1 MYPMDKFGNKFGTSF
16 QLKIISALL
25 SDRIFL
31 QMVYDILKPEYFD
44 SEANEWIVKKTLS
57 HFDVYSELPTL
68 DVFKVEVGKVDRDVL
83 KQSIIDNLKQVWNL
97 IESDDLDYVKEKSL
111 EFCKNQ
117 TFKNAI
123 LESVGL
129 LEEGKFDTIKSM
141 IDSAMK
147 AGQDTDIGHE
157 YKLQI
162 TERYESTVR
171 DVIPT
176 GWDVLDELADGGFGK
191 GELIMFAAPPGI
203 GKSWALVNVGMAAAK
218 LGKTVVHYTLEL
230 NEGYV
235 GQRYDAVL
243 TGTAVPNLKY
253 NIEDVTE
260 QVNNLKGEI
269 ILKYWPTKSAGL
281 NTMRASL
288 DKLKLQGKKP
298 DVIIVDYA
306 DLLKGNSRK
315 ERHEELEEIVEGLR
329 GIAGEYECP
338 LYTASQINRS
348 GANDDVITGTSIAG
362 SFSKLMTADFV
373 VSLSRKIEDKLAGT
387 GRWHVIKNRFGPD
400 GMTLPS
406 KANMSNGRIN
416 IYSDDSIDGKNTQKD
431 MKGGE
436 SLVRKNLLQKYNE
449 MKGDIDF

>member
-1 MYPMDKFGNKFGTSF
+1 MDKFGNKFGTSF
-16 QLKIISALL
+16 QLKIISCLL

-31 QMVYDILKPEYFD
+31 QQVYDILKPEMFD
-44 SEANEWIVKKTLS
+44 SDANEWLVTKTMA
-57 HFDVYSELPTL
+57 HFDGYSSLPTL
-68 DVFKVEVGKVDRDVL
+68 DVFKTEVDKVERDVL
-83 KQSIIDNLKQVWNL
+83 KQSIVDNLKQVWNFL
-97 IESDDLDYVKEKSL
+97 ESDDLSYVKEQTL

-123 LESVGL
+123 LESVDL
-129 LEEGKFDTIKSM
+129 LNDGKFDVIKSK
-141 IDSAMK
+141 IDNAMK

-157 YKLQI
+157 YKENI
-162 TERYESTVR
+162 IDRYESTVR
-171 DVIPT
+171 NVIPS
-176 GWDVLDELADGGFGK
+176 GWDAIDELVDGGFGK

-218 LGKTVVHYTLEL
+218 KGKTVVHYTLEL

-235 GQRYDAVL
+235 GQRYDSVL
-243 TGTAVPNLKY
+243 TGIAVPNLKF
-253 NIEDVTE
+253 NLDDVRN
-260 QVNNLKGEI
+260 QVENLSGDI
-269 ILKYWPTKSAGL
+269 IVKHWPTKSAGL

-288 DKLKLQGKKP
+288 DKLKLQGKTP
-298 DVIIVDYA
+298 DLIIVDYA

-329 GIAGEYECP
+329 GIAGEYEVP
-338 LYTASQINRS
+338 LFTASQINRS

-406 KANMSNGRIN
+406 KANMSNGRID
-416 IYSDDSIDGKNTQKD
+416 IYSDDSIDGKKTQSD
-431 MKGGE
+431 MNKGE

-449 MKGDIDF
+449 MNKDIDF

>member
-1 MYPMDKFGNKFGTSF
+1 MDKFGNKFGTSF
-16 QLKIISALL
+16 QIKIISALL

-31 QMVYDILKPEYFD
+31 QTVYDIIKPEMFD
-44 SEANEWIVKKTLS
+44 SDANEWLVQKTLS
-57 HFDVYSELPTL
+57 HFDEYSQLPTL
-68 DVFKVEVGKVDRDVL
+68 DVFKNEVNKVERDVL
-83 KQSIIDNLKQVWNL
+83 KHSVVDNLKQAWNHL
-97 IESDDLDYVKEKSL
+97 ESDDLDYVKEKTL

-117 TFKNAI
+117 TFKGAI

-129 LEEGKFDTIKSM
+129 LEEGKFDVIKSL

-147 AGQDTDIGHE
+147 AGQDTDVGHE
-157 YKLQI
+157 YKENI
-162 TERYESTVR
+162 VERYESTVR
-171 DVIPT
+171 NVVPT
-176 GWDVLDELADGGFGK
+176 GWDAIDELVDGGFGK

-218 LGKTVVHYTLEL
+218 KGKTVVHYTLEL

-235 GQRYDAVL
+235 GQRYDSVL
-243 TGTAVPNLKY
+243 TGIAVPNLKF
-253 NIEDVTE
+253 NLDDVRT
-260 QVNNLKGEI
+260 QVENLSGDI
-269 ILKYWPTKSAGL
+269 IVKHWPTKSAGL

-288 DKLKLQGKKP
+288 DKLKLQGKNP
-298 DVIIVDYA
+298 DIIIVDYA

-329 GIAGEYECP
+329 GIAGEYEVP

-348 GANDDVITGTSIAG
+348 GAEDDIITGTKIAG

-406 KANMSNGRIN
+406 KANMSNGIIN
-416 IYSDDSIDGKNTQKD
+416 IYSDDSIDGKKTQSD
-431 MKGGE
+431 MNKGE

-449 MKGDIDF
+449 LKGDIDF

>member
-1 MYPMDKFGNKFGTSF
+1 MDKFGNKFGTSF
-16 QLKIISALL
+16 QIKIISALL

-31 QMVYDILKPEYFD
+31 QTVYDIIKPEMFD
-44 SEANEWIVKKTLS
+44 SDANEWLVQKTLS
-57 HFDVYSELPTL
+57 HFDEYSQLPTL
-68 DVFKVEVGKVDRDVL
+68 DVFKNEVNKVERDVL
-83 KQSIIDNLKQVWNL
+83 KHSVVDNLKQAWNHL
-97 IESDDLDYVKEKSL
+97 ESDDLDYVKEKTL

-117 TFKNAI
+117 TFKGAI

-129 LEEGKFDTIKSM
+129 LEEGKFDVIKSL

-147 AGQDTDIGHE
+147 AGQDTDVGHE
-157 YKLQI
+157 YKENI
-162 TERYESTVR
+162 VERYESTVR
-171 DVIPT
+171 NVVPT
-176 GWDVLDELADGGFGK
+176 GWDAIDELVDGGFGK

-218 LGKTVVHYTLEL
+218 KGKTVVHYTLEL

-235 GQRYDAVL
+235 GQRYDSVL
-243 TGTAVPNLKY
+243 TGIDVPNLKFY
-253 NIEDVTE
+253 LDDVRN
-260 QVNNLKGEI
+260 QVENLSGDI
-269 ILKYWPTKSAGL
+269 IVKHWPTKSAGL

-288 DKLKLQGKKP
+288 DKLKLQGKNP
-298 DVIIVDYA
+298 DIIIVDYA

-329 GIAGEYECP
+329 GIAGEYEVP

-348 GANDDVITGTSIAG
+348 GAEDDIITGTKIAG
-362 SFSKLMTADFV
+362 SFSNLMTADFV

-406 KANMSNGRIN
+406 KANMSNGIIN
-416 IYSDDSIDGKNTQKD
+416 IYSDDSIDGKKTQSD
-431 MKGGE
+431 MNKGE

-449 MKGDIDF
+449 LKGDIDF

>member
-1 MYPMDKFGNKFGTSF
+1 M
-16 QLKIISALL
+16 
-25 SDRIFL
+25 
-31 QMVYDILKPEYFD
+31 FD
-44 SEANEWIVKKTLS
+44 SEANEWLVTKTLS
-57 HFDVYSELPTL
+57 HFDNYSKLPTL
-68 DVFKVEVGKVDRDVL
+68 DVFKNEVDKVERDVL
-83 KQSIIDNLKQVWNL
+83 KQSIIDNLKQVWHQL
-97 IESDDLDYVKEKSL
+97 ESEDLDYVKEQTL

-117 TFKNAI
+117 TFKSAI

-129 LEEGKFDTIKSM
+129 LEEGKFDVIKSK

-157 YKLQI
+157 YKENI
-162 TERYESTVR
+162 TERYESIVR
-171 DVIPT
+171 NVIPS
-176 GWDVLDELADGGFGK
+176 GWDVIDELVDGGFGK

-218 LGKTVVHYTLEL
+218 AGKTVVHYTLEL

-243 TGTAVPNLKY
+243 TGIAVPNLKY
-253 NIEDVTE
+253 NMEEVST
-260 QVNNLKGEI
+260 QVGNLGGELI
-269 ILKYWPTKSAGL
+269 IKYWPTKSAGL

-288 DKLKLQGKKP
+288 DKLKLQGKNP

-348 GANDDVITGTSIAG
+348 GAEDDIITGTKIAG
-362 SFSKLMTADFV
+362 SFSKLMTADFM

-416 IYSDDSIDGKNTQKD
+416 IYSDDSIDGKKTQSD
-431 MKGGE
+431 MSKGE
-436 SLVRKNLLQKYNE
+436 SLVRKNLLQKYND

>member
-1 MYPMDKFGNKFGTSF
+1 MDKFGNKFGTSF

-147 AGQDTDIGHE
+147 AGQDTDVGHE
-157 YKLQI
+157 YKLHI
-162 TERYESTVR
+162 KERYESTVR

-176 GWDVLDELADGGFGK
+176 GWDVIDELADGGFGK

-203 GKSWALVNVGMAAAK
+203 GKSWALINVGMAAAK
-218 LGKTVVHYTLEL
+218 AGKTVVHYTLEL

-235 GQRYDAVL
+235 GQRYDALL

-253 NIEDVTE
+253 NIEDVE
-260 QVNNLKGEI
+260 RQVNSLSGELI
-269 ILKYWPTKSAGL
+269 IKYWPTKTASINAL
-281 NTMRASL
+281 RASL
-288 DKLKLQGKKP
+288 DKLKLQGKKV

-306 DLLKGNSRK
+306 DLIKGNSRK
-315 ERHEELEEIVEGLR
+315 ERHEELEEIVESLR

-338 LYTASQINRS
+338 LFTASQINRS
-348 GANDDVITGTSIAG
+348 GADDDIITGTKIAG

-416 IYSDDSIDGKNTQKD
+416 IYSDDSIDGKQTQKD
-431 MKGGE
+431 MNKGE

-449 MKGDIDF
+449 MKGDIDV

>member
-1 MYPMDKFGNKFGTSF
+1 MDKFGNKFGTSF
-16 QLKIISALL
+16 QIKIISALL

-31 QMVYDILKPEYFD
+31 QTVYDILKPEMLD
-44 SEANEWIVKKTLS
+44 SEANEWLVSKTLS
-57 HFDVYSELPTL
+57 HFDNYSKLPTL
-68 DVFKVEVGKVDRDVL
+68 DVFKNEVDKVERDVL
-83 KQSIIDNLKQVWNL
+83 KQSIVDNLKQVWNQL
-97 IESDDLDYVKEKSL
+97 ESEDLDYVKEQTL

-117 TFKNAI
+117 TFKSAI

-129 LEEGKFDTIKSM
+129 LEEGKFDVIKSK

-157 YKLQI
+157 YKENI
-162 TERYESTVR
+162 TERYESIVR
-171 DVIPT
+171 NVIPS
-176 GWDVLDELADGGFGK
+176 GWDVIDELVDGGFGK

-218 LGKTVVHYTLEL
+218 AGKTVVHYTLEL

-243 TGTAVPNLKY
+243 TGIAVPNLKY
-253 NIEDVTE
+253 NIEDVTT
-260 QVNNLKGEI
+260 QVGNLGGELI
-269 ILKYWPTKSAGL
+269 IKYWPTKSAGL

-288 DKLKLQGKKP
+288 DKLKLQGKNP

-348 GANDDVITGTSIAG
+348 GAEDDIITGTKIAG
-362 SFSKLMTADFV
+362 SFSKLMTADFM

-406 KANMSNGRIN
+406 KANMSNGRIQ
-416 IYSDDSIDGKNTQKD
+416 IFSDDSIDGKKTQSD
-431 MKGGE
+431 MSKGE
-436 SLVRKNLLQKYNE
+436 SMVRKNLLQKYNE
-449 MKGDIDF
+449 MKGDIEF

>member
-1 MYPMDKFGNKFGTSF
+1 M
-16 QLKIISALL
+16 
-25 SDRIFL
+25 
-31 QMVYDILKPEYFD
+31 
-44 SEANEWIVKKTLS
+44 S
-57 HFDVYSELPTL
+57 HFDSYSSLPTL
-68 DVFKVEVGKVDRDVL
+68 DVFKNEVDKVERDVL
-83 KQSIIDNLKQVWNL
+83 KQSIVDNLKQVWNFL
-97 IESDDLDYVKEKSL
+97 ESEDLSYVKEQTL

-123 LESVGL
+123 LESVDL
-129 LEEGKFDTIKSM
+129 LNDGKFDVIKSK
-141 IDSAMK
+141 IDNAMK
-147 AGQDTDIGHE
+147 AGQDTDIGLE
-157 YKLQI
+157 YKESI
-162 TERYESTVR
+162 IERYEATVR
-171 DVIPT
+171 DVVSC
-176 GWDVLDELADGGFGK
+176 GWDVIDELVDGGFGK

-218 LGKTVVHYTLEL
+218 KGKTVVHYTLEL

-243 TGTAVPNLKY
+243 TGIAVPNLKF
-253 NIEDVTE
+253 NIDDVRT
-260 QVNNLKGEI
+260 QVEGLSGDI
-269 ILKYWPTKSAGL
+269 IVKHWPTKSAGL

-288 DKLKLQGKKP
+288 DKLKLQGKNP

-338 LYTASQINRS
+338 LFTASQINRS
-348 GANDDVITGTSIAG
+348 GAEDDIITGTKIAG

-416 IYSDDSIDGKNTQKD
+416 IYSDDSIDGKKTQSD
-431 MKGGE
+431 MNKGE

-449 MKGDIDF
+449 MNSDIGF

>member
-1 MYPMDKFGNKFGTSF
+1 MDKFGNKFGTSF
-16 QLKIISALL
+16 QIKIISALL

-31 QMVYDILKPEYFD
+31 QTVYDIIKPEMFD
-44 SEANEWIVKKTLS
+44 SDANEWLVQKTLS
-57 HFDVYSELPTL
+57 HFDEYSQLPTL
-68 DVFKVEVGKVDRDVL
+68 DVFKNEVNKVERDVL
-83 KQSIIDNLKQVWNL
+83 KHSVVDNLKQAWNHL
-97 IESDDLDYVKEKSL
+97 ESDDLDYVKEKTL

-117 TFKNAI
+117 TFKGAI

-129 LEEGKFDTIKSM
+129 LEEGKFDVIKSL

-147 AGQDTDIGHE
+147 AGQDTDVGHE
-157 YKLQI
+157 YKENI
-162 TERYESTVR
+162 VERYESTVR
-171 DVIPT
+171 NVVPT
-176 GWDVLDELADGGFGK
+176 GWDAIDELVDGGFGK

-218 LGKTVVHYTLEL
+218 KGKTVVHYTLEL

-235 GQRYDAVL
+235 GQRYDSVL
-243 TGTAVPNLKY
+243 TGIAVPNLKF
-253 NIEDVTE
+253 NLDDVRT
-260 QVNNLKGEI
+260 QVENLSGDI
-269 ILKYWPTKSAGL
+269 IVKHWPTKSEGL
-281 NTMRASL
+281 NNMRASL
-288 DKLKLQGKKP
+288 HKLKLQGKNP
-298 DVIIVDYA
+298 DIIIVDYY
-306 DLLKGNSRK
+306 DLLKGNSTK

-329 GIAGEYECP
+329 GIAGEYEVP

-348 GANDDVITGTSIAG
+348 GAEDDIITGTKIAG

-406 KANMSNGRIN
+406 KANMSNGIIN
-416 IYSDDSIDGKNTQKD
+416 IYSDDSIDGKKTQSD
-431 MKGGE
+431 MNKGE

-449 MKGDIDF
+449 LKGDIDF

>member
-1 MYPMDKFGNKFGTSF
+1 MDKFGNKFGTSF
-16 QLKIISALL
+16 QIKIISALL

-31 QMVYDILKPEYFD
+31 QTVYDILKPEMFD
-44 SEANEWIVKKTLS
+44 SEANEWLVTKTLS
-57 HFDVYSELPTL
+57 HFDNYSKLPTL
-68 DVFKVEVGKVDRDVL
+68 DVFKNEVDKVERDVL
-83 KQSIIDNLKQVWNL
+83 KQSIIDNLKQVWHQL
-97 IESDDLDYVKEKSL
+97 ESEDLDYVKEQTL

-117 TFKNAI
+117 TFKSAI

-129 LEEGKFDTIKSM
+129 LEEGKFDVIKSK

-157 YKLQI
+157 YKENI

-171 DVIPT
+171 NVIPS
-176 GWDVLDELADGGFGK
+176 GWDVIDELVDGGFGK
-191 GELIMFAAPPGI
+191 GELIIFAAPPGI

-218 LGKTVVHYTLEL
+218 AGKTVVHYTLEL

-243 TGTAVPNLKY
+243 TGIAVPNLKY
-253 NIEDVTE
+253 NIEDVTT
-260 QVNNLKGEI
+260 QVGNLGGELI
-269 ILKYWPTKSAGL
+269 IKYWPTKSAGL
-281 NTMRASL
+281 NTLRASL
-288 DKLKLQGKKP
+288 DKLKLQGKNP

-348 GANDDVITGTSIAG
+348 GAEDDIITGTKIAG
-362 SFSKLMTADFV
+362 SFSKLMTADFM

-416 IYSDDSIDGKNTQKD
+416 IYSDDSIDGKKTQSD
-431 MKGGE
+431 MSKGE
-436 SLVRKNLLQKYNE
+436 SLVRKNLLQKYND

>member
-1 MYPMDKFGNKFGTSF
+1 MDKFGNKFGTSF
-16 QLKIISALL
+16 QIKIISALL

-44 SEANEWIVKKTLS
+44 SEANEWLVTKTLA
-57 HFDVYSELPTL
+57 HFDRYSELPTL

-83 KQSIIDNLKQVWNL
+83 KQSIVDNLKQVWNGV
-97 IESDDLDYVKEKSL
+97 ESDDLDYVKEKTL

-157 YKLQI
+157 YKVQI
-162 TERYESTVR
+162 KERYESTIR
-171 DVIPT
+171 DVVPT
-176 GWDVLDELADGGFGK
+176 GWAVIDELADGGFGK
-191 GELIMFAAPPGI
+191 GELIIFAAPPGI

-253 NIEDVTE
+253 NIEEVTH
-260 QVNNLKGEI
+260 QVGNLKGEL
-269 ILKYWPTKSAGL
+269 ILKYWPTKSAVL

-288 DKLKLQGKKP
+288 DKLKLQGKHP

-306 DLLKGNSRK
+306 DLLKGNSKK

-348 GANDDVITGTSIAG
+348 GADDDIITGTKIAG

-416 IYSDDSIDGKNTQKD
+416 IYSDDSIDGKKTQKD
-431 MKGGE
+431 MNNGGE
-436 SLVRKNLLQKYNE
+436 LVRKNLLQKYNE
-449 MKGDIDF
+449 MNKDIDF

>member
-1 MYPMDKFGNKFGTSF
+1 MYQQKLN
-16 QLKIISALL
+16 II
-25 SDRIFL
+25 
-31 QMVYDILKPEYFD
+31 
-44 SEANEWIVKKTLS
+44 
-57 HFDVYSELPTL
+57 
-68 DVFKVEVGKVDRDVL
+68 
-83 KQSIIDNLKQVWNL
+83 
-97 IESDDLDYVKEKSL
+97 
-111 EFCKNQ
+111 
-117 TFKNAI
+117 
-123 LESVGL
+123 
-129 LEEGKFDTIKSM
+129 
-141 IDSAMK
+141 
-147 AGQDTDIGHE
+147 
-157 YKLQI
+157 
-162 TERYESTVR
+162 ERYEATVR
-171 DVIPT
+171 DVVSC
-176 GWDVLDELADGGFGK
+176 GWDVIDELVDGGFGK

-218 LGKTVVHYTLEL
+218 KGKTVVHYTLEL

-243 TGTAVPNLKY
+243 TGIAVPNLKF
-253 NIEDVTE
+253 NIDDVRT
-260 QVNNLKGEI
+260 QVEGLSGDI
-269 ILKYWPTKSAGL
+269 IVKHWPTKSAGL

-288 DKLKLQGKKP
+288 DKLKLQGKNP

-338 LYTASQINRS
+338 LFTASQISRS
-348 GANDDVITGTSIAG
+348 GAEDDIITGTKIAG

-416 IYSDDSIDGKNTQKD
+416 IYADDYIDGKKTQSD
-431 MKGGE
+431 MNKGE

-449 MKGDIDF
+449 MNSDIGF

>member
-1 MYPMDKFGNKFGTSF
+1 MDKFGNKFGTSF
-16 QLKIISALL
+16 QIKIISALI

-31 QMVYDILKPEYFD
+31 QMVYDIIKPEYFD
-44 SEANEWIVKKTLS
+44 SESNEWVVKKILS
-57 HFDVYSELPTL
+57 HFDEYSELPTL
-68 DVFKVEVGKVDRDVL
+68 DVFKVEVNKIERDVL
-83 KQSIIDNLKQVWNL
+83 KQSIIDNLKQVWNGL
-97 IESDDLDYVKEKSL
+97 ESDDLDYVKEKTL

-129 LEEGKFDTIKSM
+129 LEEGKFDIIKSK
-141 IDSAMK
+141 IDDAMK

-162 TERYESTVR
+162 KERYESTIR

-176 GWDVLDELADGGFGK
+176 GWDVIDELADGGFGK

-218 LGKTVVHYTLEL
+218 AGKTVVHYTLEL

-253 NIEDVTE
+253 NIEDVSN
-260 QVNNLKGEI
+260 QVQNLKGELI
-269 ILKYWPTKSAGL
+269 VKYWPTKSAGL
-281 NTMRASL
+281 NAMRASL
-288 DKLKLQGKKP
+288 DKLKLQGKNP

-338 LYTASQINRS
+338 MYTASQINRS

-416 IYSDDSIDGKNTQKD
+416 IYSDDSIDGKKTTSD
-431 MKGGE
+431 MSKGE

-449 MKGDIDF
+449 MKGDIDV

>member
-1 MYPMDKFGNKFGTSF
+1 MDKFGNKFGTSF
-16 QLKIISALL
+16 QIKIISALL

-31 QMVYDILKPEYFD
+31 QTVYDILKPEMFD
-44 SEANEWIVKKTLS
+44 SEANEWLVSKTLS
-57 HFDVYSELPTL
+57 HFDNYSKLPTL
-68 DVFKVEVGKVDRDVL
+68 DVFKNEVDKVERDVL
-83 KQSIIDNLKQVWNL
+83 KQSIVDNLKQVWNQL
-97 IESDDLDYVKEKSL
+97 ESEDLDYVKEQTL

-117 TFKNAI
+117 TFKSAI

-129 LEEGKFDTIKSM
+129 LEEGKFDVIKSK

-157 YKLQI
+157 YKENI
-162 TERYESTVR
+162 TERYESIVR
-171 DVIPT
+171 NVIPS
-176 GWDVLDELADGGFGK
+176 GWDVIDELVDGGFGK

-203 GKSWALVNVGMAAAK
+203 GKSWALVNVGMAAARA
-218 LGKTVVHYTLEL
+218 GKTVVHYTLEL

-243 TGTAVPNLKY
+243 TGIAVPNLKY
-253 NIEDVTE
+253 NIEDVTT
-260 QVNNLKGEI
+260 QVGNLGGELI
-269 ILKYWPTKSAGL
+269 IKYWPTKSAGL
-281 NTMRASL
+281 NTLRASL
-288 DKLKLQGKKP
+288 DKLKLQGKNP

-348 GANDDVITGTSIAG
+348 GAEDDIITGTKIAG
-362 SFSKLMTADFV
+362 SFSKLMTADFM

-406 KANMSNGRIN
+406 KANMSNGRIQ
-416 IYSDDSIDGKNTQKD
+416 IFSDDSIDGKKTQSD
-431 MKGGE
+431 MSKGE
-436 SLVRKNLLQKYNE
+436 SMVRKNLLQKYNE
-449 MKGDIDF
+449 MKGDIEF

>member
-1 MYPMDKFGNKFGTSF
+1 M
-16 QLKIISALL
+16 
-25 SDRIFL
+25 
-31 QMVYDILKPEYFD
+31 FD
-44 SEANEWIVKKTLS
+44 SEANEWLVSRTLS
-57 HFDVYSELPTL
+57 HFDNYSKLPTL
-68 DVFKVEVGKVDRDVL
+68 DVFKNEVDGVERDVL
-83 KQSIIDNLKQVWNL
+83 KQSIVDNLKQVWNQL
-97 IESDDLDYVKEKSL
+97 ESEDLEYVKEQTL

-117 TFKNAI
+117 TFKSAI

-129 LEEGKFDTIKSM
+129 LEEGKFDVIKAN

-157 YKLQI
+157 YKENI
-162 TERYESTVR
+162 VERYESTVR
-171 DVIPT
+171 NVIPS
-176 GWDVLDELADGGFGK
+176 GWDAIDELVDGGFGK

-218 LGKTVVHYTLEL
+218 KGKTVVHYTLEL

-235 GQRYDAVL
+235 GQRYDSVL
-243 TGTAVPNLKY
+243 TGIAVPNLKF
-253 NIEDVTE
+253 NLDDVRN
-260 QVNNLKGEI
+260 QVENLSGDI
-269 ILKYWPTKSAGL
+269 IVKHWPTKSAGL

-288 DKLKLQGKKP
+288 DKLKLQGKSP
-298 DVIIVDYA
+298 DLIIVDYA

-329 GIAGEYECP
+329 GIAGEYEVP
-338 LYTASQINRS
+338 LFTASQINRS
-348 GANDDVITGTSIAG
+348 GANDDIITGTSIAG

-416 IYSDDSIDGKNTQKD
+416 IYSDDSIDGKKAQSD
-431 MKGGE
+431 MSKGE
-436 SLVRKNLLQKYNE
+436 SMVRKNLLQKYNE
-449 MKGDIDF
+449 LKGDIDF

>member
-1 MYPMDKFGNKFGTSF
+1 MDKFGNKFGTSF
-16 QLKIISALL
+16 QIKIISALI

-31 QMVYDILKPEYFD
+31 QTVYDIIKPEYFD
-44 SEANEWIVKKTLS
+44 SESNEWVVKKILS
-57 HFDVYSELPTL
+57 HFDEYGELPTL
-68 DVFKVEVGKVDRDVL
+68 DVFKVEVNKIDRDVL
-83 KQSIIDNLKQVWNL
+83 KQSIVDNLKQVWNGL
-97 IESDDLDYVKEKSL
+97 ESDDLDYVKEKTL

-129 LEEGKFDTIKSM
+129 LEEGKFDIIKSK
-141 IDSAMK
+141 IDEAMK

-162 TERYESTVR
+162 KERYESTIR

-176 GWDVLDELADGGFGK
+176 GWDVIDELADGGFGK

-218 LGKTVVHYTLEL
+218 AGKTVVHYTLEL

-253 NIEDVTE
+253 NIEDVSN
-260 QVNNLKGEI
+260 QVNNLKGEL

-281 NTMRASL
+281 NAMRASL
-288 DKLKLQGKKP
+288 DKLKLQGKNP

-416 IYSDDSIDGKNTQKD
+416 IYSDDSIDGKKTTSD
-431 MKGGE
+431 MSKGE

-449 MKGDIDF
+449 MKGDIDV

>member
-1 MYPMDKFGNKFGTSF
+1 MDKFGNKFGTSF
-16 QLKIISALL
+16 QLKIISCLL
-25 SDRIFL
+25 PDRIFL
-31 QMVYDILKPEYFD
+31 QQVYDILKPEMFD
-44 SEANEWIVKKTLS
+44 SDANEWLVTKTMA
-57 HFDVYSELPTL
+57 HFDGYSSLPTL
-68 DVFKVEVGKVDRDVL
+68 DVFKTEVDKVERDVL
-83 KQSIIDNLKQVWNL
+83 KQSIVDNLKQVWNFL
-97 IESDDLDYVKEKSL
+97 ESDDLSYVKEQTL

-123 LESVGL
+123 LESVDL
-129 LEEGKFDTIKSM
+129 LNDGKFDVIKSK
-141 IDSAMK
+141 IDNAMK

-157 YKLQI
+157 YKENI
-162 TERYESTVR
+162 IDRYESTVR
-171 DVIPT
+171 NVIPS
-176 GWDVLDELADGGFGK
+176 GWDAIDELVDGGFGK

-218 LGKTVVHYTLEL
+218 KGKTVVHYTLEL

-235 GQRYDAVL
+235 GQRYDSVL
-243 TGTAVPNLKY
+243 TGIAVPNLKF
-253 NIEDVTE
+253 NLDDVRN
-260 QVNNLKGEI
+260 QVENLSGDI
-269 ILKYWPTKSAGL
+269 IVKHWPTKSAGL

-288 DKLKLQGKKP
+288 DKLKLQGKTP
-298 DVIIVDYA
+298 DLIIVDYA

-329 GIAGEYECP
+329 GIAGEYEVP
-338 LYTASQINRS
+338 LFTASQINRS

-406 KANMSNGRIN
+406 KANMSNGRID
-416 IYSDDSIDGKNTQKD
+416 IYSDDSIDGKKTQSD
-431 MKGGE
+431 MNKGE

-449 MKGDIDF
+449 MNKDIDF